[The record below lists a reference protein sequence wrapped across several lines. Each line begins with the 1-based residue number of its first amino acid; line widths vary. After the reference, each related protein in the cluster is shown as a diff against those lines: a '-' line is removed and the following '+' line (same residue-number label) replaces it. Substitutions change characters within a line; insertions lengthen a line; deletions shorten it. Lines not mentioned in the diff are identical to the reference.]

1 MNLKTPKLLVYGGN
15 YANVN
20 ELDLENLLPFAFPYG
35 LGTPKQKRP
44 VRVSFESC
52 IQHYMRLAMPQF
64 MRGDVILVLNHIY
77 GRQLSYKSGVM
88 TSRSNV
94 GGELL
99 GEKFSKIPVGDL
111 QEAADET
118 NSKQSNLVTK
128 LMKSIST
135 SCRALGHTPEA
146 AQFARR
152 SCFAMQDY
160 FGLNSVFVTV
170 TPCDECS
177 FRVRLL
183 TRPGVKVRFIEH
195 EDENLLYVIFH
206 LSRFL
211 Y

>member
-1 MNLKTPKLLVYGGN
+1 
-15 YANVN
+15 
-20 ELDLENLLPFAFPYG
+20 
-35 LGTPKQKRP
+35 
-44 VRVSFESC
+44 
-52 IQHYMRLAMPQF
+52 MPQF

-99 GEKFSKIPVGDL
+99 GEKFSKIPVEEL

-118 NSKQSNLVTK
+118 NPRQSSLVSK

-152 SCFAMQDY
+152 SCFSMQDH
-160 FGLNSVFVTV
+160 FGLNSVFVTI

-183 TRPGVKVRFIEH
+183 TTPGVEVSLIVR
-195 EDENLLYVIFH
+195 EDKNLRYVLFH
-206 LSRFL
+206 PFFL
-211 Y
+211 CIKGTFTKFNNEQR

>member
-1 MNLKTPKLLVYGGN
+1 
-15 YANVN
+15 
-20 ELDLENLLPFAFPYG
+20 
-35 LGTPKQKRP
+35 
-44 VRVSFESC
+44 
-52 IQHYMRLAMPQF
+52 MPQF

-99 GEKFSKIPVGDL
+99 GEKFSKIPVEDL

-146 AQFARR
+146 A
-152 SCFAMQDY
+152 
-160 FGLNSVFVTV
+160 
-170 TPCDECS
+170 
-177 FRVRLL
+177 
-183 TRPGVKVRFIEH
+183 
-195 EDENLLYVIFH
+195 
-206 LSRFL
+206 
-211 Y
+211 

>member
-1 MNLKTPKLLVYGGN
+1 
-15 YANVN
+15 
-20 ELDLENLLPFAFPYG
+20 
-35 LGTPKQKRP
+35 
-44 VRVSFESC
+44 
-52 IQHYMRLAMPQF
+52 
-64 MRGDVILVLNHIY
+64 
-77 GRQLSYKSGVM
+77 M

-99 GEKFSKIPVGDL
+99 GEKFFKIPIGDF

-152 SCFAMQDY
+152 SCFAMQDH
-160 FGLNSVFVTV
+160 FGLNSVFVTI

-183 TRPGVKVRFIEH
+183 ASSG
-195 EDENLLYVIFH
+195 EDVSFNQWEGENLCYLLFHPFSLY
-206 LSRFL
+206 
-211 Y
+211 